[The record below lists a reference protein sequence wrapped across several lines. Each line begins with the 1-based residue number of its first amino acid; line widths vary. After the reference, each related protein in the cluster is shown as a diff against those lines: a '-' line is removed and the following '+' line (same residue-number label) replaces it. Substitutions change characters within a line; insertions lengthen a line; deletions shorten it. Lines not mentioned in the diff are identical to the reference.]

1 MVDLQCL
8 LGLEL
13 FCLHVSLIN
22 PEIKREILW
31 VVGLQVIHV
40 KIVEGPRV
48 LSLNAQIVIL

>member
-8 LGLEL
+8 LGLVL

-22 PEIKREILW
+22 PGIKREMLW
-31 VVGLQVIHV
+31 VVGLQVIRV